1 MSLNIYVGKENFPNN
16 LDIWLDPEK
25 MIYAVNIEE
34 NDFNK
39 KVISEIE
46 QGTYLDN
53 RAFLDRFGYKLYLS
67 SISTGSKILIE
78 AYNVKNAAIV
88 ADEIGMNAKI
98 LLLTLTQGNICFIR
112 PTIFPSGISNIDC
125 TLNGVKVTDSDS
137 LNNLMEERIYA
148 D

>member
-1 MSLNIYVGKENFPNN
+1 MSLNIYVGKENFPDN

-46 QGTYLDN
+46 QGTYLNN

-88 ADEIGMNAKI
+88 ADEIGMNAKMI
-98 LLLTLTQGNICFIR
+98 LLTLTQGNICFTR
-112 PTIFPSGISNIDC
+112 PTIFPSGISGIDC